1 MKAVTTR
8 SDEPGSAAAPGSAEP
23 PVAVGA
29 FDRVVRRRLEAGILP
44 TRATLIAIGAA
55 ALVAIGQLAED
66 IADSPPLQMLPPA
79 VEIPRWTVVALA
91 IYMLVIARLLDVTV
105 RRSLPSLRPAVR
117 IDDATFAAY
126 AERMKSPGMSADT
139 ALLTLSAVLVAV
151 LFLVL
156 RSDLPIGDPVTGEPM
171 FLPGD
176 GLGSIAVLLGYA
188 VLGWAGLAVVYGT
201 VRSARTLG
209 DLSRERLAVDV
220 FDTRELLPFGNIAL
234 ALALAPAGIVVI
246 LLLGLGQPGTLLS
259 WTVILLATLASVL
272 ALLLPVRGVH
282 QQMARAK
289 QDVIGDID
297 RRLSEI
303 YAELSGAAFDP
314 ARMVALNQATNTL
327 VPLRT
332 TVSQLT
338 TWPFRNT
345 VAFGRAV
352 LIASAPLVY
361 AALSELIRVFWI
373 APMGR

>member
-29 FDRVVRRRLEAGILP
+29 FDRVVRRRLEAGVLP

-156 RSDLPIGDPVTGEPM
+156 RSDLPIRDPVTGEPM

-176 GLGSIAVLLGYA
+176 GLGAIAVLLGYA

-361 AALSELIRVFWI
+361 AALTELIRVFWI

>member
-1 MKAVTTR
+1 M
-8 SDEPGSAAAPGSAEP
+8 G
-23 PVAVGA
+23 
-29 FDRVVRRRLEAGILP
+29 
-44 TRATLIAIGAA
+44 
-55 ALVAIGQLAED
+55 
-66 IADSPPLQMLPPA
+66 
-79 VEIPRWTVVALA
+79 
-91 IYMLVIARLLDVTV
+91 
-105 RRSLPSLRPAVR
+105 
-117 IDDATFAAY
+117 
-126 AERMKSPGMSADT
+126 ADT

-151 LFLVL
+151 LFLVPER
-156 RSDLPIGDPVTGEPM
+156 RSRLDDPVTTGDEAARGR
-171 FLPGD
+171 PGA
-176 GLGSIAVLLGYA
+176 IAVIPDMPSWDGP
-188 VLGWAGLAVVYGT
+188 VLRSSTGRSG
-201 VRSARTLG
+201 SARTLG
-209 DLSRERLAVDV
+209 DLSRERLAVNV

-272 ALLLPVRGVH
+272 ALLLPLRGVH

-303 YAELSGAAFDP
+303 YAELSGAAFGS
-314 ARMVALNQATNTL
+314 ARMVPLNQATNTL

-373 APMGR
+373 TPMGR

>member
-1 MKAVTTR
+1 
-8 SDEPGSAAAPGSAEP
+8 
-23 PVAVGA
+23 
-29 FDRVVRRRLEAGILP
+29 
-44 TRATLIAIGAA
+44 
-55 ALVAIGQLAED
+55 
-66 IADSPPLQMLPPA
+66 
-79 VEIPRWTVVALA
+79 
-91 IYMLVIARLLDVTV
+91 MLVIARLLDATV

-126 AERMKSPGMSADT
+126 AERMRSPGMSADT

-156 RSDLPIGDPVTGEPM
+156 RSDLPIRDPVTGEPM

-176 GLGSIAVLLGYA
+176 GLGAIAVLLGYA

-259 WTVILLATLASVL
+259 WTV
-272 ALLLPVRGVH
+272 
-282 QQMARAK
+282 
-289 QDVIGDID
+289 
-297 RRLSEI
+297 
-303 YAELSGAAFDP
+303 DP
-314 ARMVALNQATNTL
+314 ARDARERARAPAPGARRPPADGARQAGRDRGHRPAVERDLRRALGRRVRSARMVPLNQATNTL

-361 AALSELIRVFWI
+361 AALSELIRVF
-373 APMGR
+373 